1 MSGYNATIITRARQM
16 QRQNIRLSEIA
27 ERLDVPMN
35 ALDESLWRAIDH
47 DGVVENRANQRL
59 NLLCGDA
66 A

>member
-35 ALDESLWRAIDH
+35 ALDECLWRAIDH
-47 DGVVENRANQRL
+47 GSAEKSANQKLGLMR
-59 NLLCGDA
+59 GDA